1 MRWNACKTSPVTIMD
16 NNKKNGEAGPPLP
29 WNTQIRASETFAVC
43 RVLVVPVPAVWPE
56 AVGFGGG
63 IEVTAEV
70 CVGDLREA
78 VPAGGGVNRR
88 SLAAARAVIPVTD
101 L

>member
-1 MRWNACKTSPVTIMD
+1 
-16 NNKKNGEAGPPLP
+16 
-29 WNTQIRASETFAVC
+29 
-43 RVLVVPVPAVWPE
+43 VVPVAAVWPK
-56 AVGFGGG
+56 AVGVGGG
-63 IEVTAEV
+63 IEMTAEV